1 MDSGTLALLLVGAMA
16 VWLAAWMWACWARAQ
31 ACRGA
36 MTALEGRVEHL
47 EKMQRIL
54 LAGDEGRTKWLRE
67 NEMRIAGVEAL
78 LVSTV
83 GQETEDFCRSMDK
96 LMERME
102 KPEEK
107 KEPAQEGPKLVLSE
121 KYCGVFKAPKPDKR
135 RGGKKG
141 AGRG

>member
-1 MDSGTLALLLVGAMA
+1 MNSGTLALWLVGVMA
-16 VWLAAWMWACWARAQ
+16 IWFAAWMWACWTWVQ

-83 GQETEDFCRSMDK
+83 GQETEDFCRAMDD

-107 KEPAQEGPKLVLSE
+107 KQEP
-121 KYCGVFKAPKPDKR
+121 APKPKPKEKLTLSREYCGRYGKGKR
-135 RGGKKG
+135 RG
-141 AGRG
+141 

>member
-1 MDSGTLALLLVGAMA
+1 MNSGTLALLFLGALA
-16 VWLAAWMWACWARAQ
+16 VWLAAFMWACWTRVQ
-31 ACRGA
+31 VNRGA

-83 GQETEDFCRSMDK
+83 GQETEDFCRAMDALMDK
-96 LMERME
+96 MDAQ
-102 KPEEK
+102 KEK
-107 KEPAQEGPKLVLSE
+107 KEPAQKPKQKEKPTLSKE
-121 KYCGVFKAPKPDKR
+121 YCGQYGKGKR
-135 RGGKKG
+135 RG
-141 AGRG
+141 